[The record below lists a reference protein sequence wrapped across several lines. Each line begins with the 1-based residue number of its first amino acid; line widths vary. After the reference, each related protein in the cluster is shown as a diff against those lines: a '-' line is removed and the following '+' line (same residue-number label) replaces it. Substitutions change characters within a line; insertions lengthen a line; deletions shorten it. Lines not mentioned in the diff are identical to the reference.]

1 MYVQK
6 VAQQG
11 GWDKISEICVCMAHL
26 FMAQRRKKRGGGH
39 FYTTLKFFCEYL
51 KYGFVFLRK
60 KKNRFFL
67 GLKIDKN
74 NKKINQK

>member
-26 FMAQRRKKRGGGH
+26 FMAQRKKKGGGH
-39 FYTTLKFFCEYL
+39 FYTTLKFFREYL

-60 KKNRFFL
+60 KKKSFFL
-67 GLKIDKN
+67 ESKN
-74 NKKINQK
+74 

>member
-11 GWDKISEICVCMAHL
+11 GGTHFRKFVYVWPTLLWPS
-26 FMAQRRKKRGGGH
+26 QKKRGGH
-39 FYTTLKFFCEYL
+39 FYTTLKFSREYL

-67 GLKIDKN
+67 CLKIHKN
-74 NKKINQK
+74 SKKINLK

>member
-11 GWDKISEICVCMAHL
+11 GGDTFSEICVCMAHL
-26 FMAQRRKKRGGGH
+26 FMAQPKKKKGGGH
-39 FYTTLKFFCEYL
+39 FYTTLKFSREYL

-67 GLKIDKN
+67 CLKIHKN
-74 NKKINQK
+74 SKKINLK